1 MINITI
7 ITTKGCQHC
16 VNAKQILNS
25 LKQEYPLSINEID
38 AASQE
43 GQALIKK
50 HNILLSPG
58 ILINDQFFSMG
69 GSTREQFRKK
79 FDKLK

>member
-16 VNAKQILNS
+16 INVKKILNS
-25 LKQEYPLSINEID
+25 LKQEYSLNIREVD
-38 AASQE
+38 AVSQE

-69 GSTREQFRKK
+69 GSTKEQFRKK
-79 FDKLK
+79 FDNL